1 MWNWRKTRYTQ
12 GVYNEHNCEIEEK
25 QDVGAIQE
33 SCDNWVD
40 WIVNWDSSDDFVEG
54 HIFLTQV

>member
-1 MWNWRKTRYTQ
+1 MC
-12 GVYNEHNCEIEEK
+12 NECNCKIEEK